1 MERPKGAFVTTK
13 ARRSALHLPSKRG
26 EKLKAQL
33 ARRREDE
40 KSWLFESVN
49 RNLKRG
55 ASLTSPRSFAGRGRR
70 EAPGEGP
77 GTELPNQKTYRVERS
92 STQLADPRV
101 HRLHLP
107 HCLAPHPKAALRYGF
122 DLSPQERGEVKKGAL
137 RQNLKSTKRRPR
149 DIRIVVAF
157 SSRSEA

>member
-1 MERPKGAFVTTK
+1 MERRKAMPCASICWRSSKQAAAVTK
-13 ARRSALHLPSKRG
+13 VRLSALRLPSKRG

-77 GTELPNQKTYRVERS
+77 GTELPKLIGS
-92 STQLADPRV
+92 
-101 HRLHLP
+101 
-107 HCLAPHPKAALRYGF
+107 
-122 DLSPQERGEVKKGAL
+122 KGL
-137 RQNLKSTKRRPR
+137 QRN
-149 DIRIVVAF
+149 
-157 SSRSEA
+157 